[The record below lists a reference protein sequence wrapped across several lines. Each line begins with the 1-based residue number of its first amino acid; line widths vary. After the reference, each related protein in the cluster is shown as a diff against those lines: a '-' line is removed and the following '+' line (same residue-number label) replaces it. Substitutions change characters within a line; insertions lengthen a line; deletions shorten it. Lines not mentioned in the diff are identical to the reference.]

1 MIENEES
8 EIVSGIS
15 IEVEN
20 YKVFKSDSYNVLLQ
34 SKKRK
39 QDGTG
44 EYWITEGYYSTIEG
58 AFISLFRK
66 VTKDAN
72 KKSIKDTIIEIRRA
86 EQSIVEAIKASK
98 I

>member
-20 YKVFKSDSYNVLLQ
+20 YRVFKADRYNVVLQ
-34 SKKRK
+34 SNKSK
-39 QDGTG
+39 QGGTG

-66 VTKDAN
+66 VTKNAN